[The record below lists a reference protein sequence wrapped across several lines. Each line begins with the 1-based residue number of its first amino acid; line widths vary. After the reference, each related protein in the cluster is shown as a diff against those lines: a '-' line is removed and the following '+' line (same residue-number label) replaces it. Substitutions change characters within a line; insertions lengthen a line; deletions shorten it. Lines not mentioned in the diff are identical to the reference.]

1 MLIAF
6 VVFSFIHFPGNPGE
20 KFMSKVQAAKS
31 PMAVE
36 DLLAAAHSI
45 TDFEAYRAY
54 ALKTISGKIVDI
66 GDIRW
71 KREMF
76 LRVTAAAKTILTIKE
91 RYELIKEI
99 AVAVAKTGDIQ
110 WATSMAEGIPYE
122 DIKTSA
128 LKQIREKIEG
138 K

>member
-6 VVFSFIHFPGNPGE
+6 MVFSFIHFPGNEGE
-20 KFMSKVQAAKS
+20 KFMNKVQAAKS
-31 PMAVE
+31 PLAVE

-45 TDFEAYRAY
+45 KKYEGYWMY

-66 GDIRW
+66 GDIQW

-76 LRVTAAAKTILTIKE
+76 LRVTAAVKTLTTVKEKYKLIKKIAVDIAKT
-91 RYELIKEI
+91 R
-99 AVAVAKTGDIQ
+99 DIQ
-110 WATSMAEGIPYE
+110 WAESLAESIPYE

-128 LKQIREKIEG
+128 RQEIREKVEE